1 MEPITMVDGI
11 SNRQS
16 GESGI
21 CLARKQSQRSK
32 PNKTCPRKE
41 YPVDHQSVA
50 SVATPNTID
59 EHAPKWTLFSTALC
73 WLTKSGDKGFMTAWW
88 LTSDYPLV
96 LLLNAQYRRDTMYR
110 QKKLSVLSLR

>member
-1 MEPITMVDGI
+1 MVDGI
-11 SNRQS
+11 EIRQN
-16 GESGI
+16 GANGI
-21 CLARKQSQRSK
+21 HLARQQSQGSK

-41 YPVDHQSVA
+41 YPVEHQSVA

-73 WLTKSGDKGFMTAWW
+73 WLTKSGDKGSMTAWW

-96 LLLNAQYRRDTMYR
+96 LLLNAQHRRDTIIR